1 MKNKRSNIRLF
12 ILLTLGI
19 FILTGG
25 SAAAELA
32 DDFERS
38 CDGIEAGACLEI
50 YNDNETK
57 PVYIIKAVSI
67 DKDTGVISDAT
78 LNGNWP
84 SEEEGGPA
92 VFTYWAGVSKYYLD
106 PNYDVSKPSAWSYIV
121 FNLGG
126 EPLDADPPGAQL
138 NLESIP
144 SCASEDEASA
154 NSFYYKLNPSVN
166 FKGDAIFK
174 LYAPPGTT
182 IDPCNNGRAYV
193 LFGKE
198 CDGGLLAVPQ
208 VGQLPFVQKRRFWCS
223 EDVYIEVQYDQC
235 TGIPDDPIK
244 YYNLNVSENPSDIG
258 YEKGTNGD
266 PISPFVYATL
276 PDVARVDGRTDRNFK
291 VTNWGPAYGTLLC
304 TDSDPVFVWK
314 DRAYFCEQPS
324 VP

>member
-12 ILLTLGI
+12 ILLILGI

-32 DDFERS
+32 DSFNRFCSFDQ
-38 CDGIEAGACLEI
+38 IEAGTCLEI
-50 YNDNETK
+50 YNDNEDN
-57 PVYIIKAVSI
+57 PVYIIKAVSLVN
-67 DKDTGVISDAT
+67 GVYEDAT
-78 LNGNWP
+78 LNQNWP

-92 VFTYWAGVSKYYLD
+92 VFTYWAGVSQDYLD
-106 PNYDVSKPSAWSYIV
+106 GDKGVSKPSAWSYIV

-138 NLESIP
+138 NLESLP
-144 SCASEDEASA
+144 SCALENETSA

-193 LFGKE
+193 LYGKQ

-208 VGQLPFVQKRRFWCS
+208 VGQLPFVQQRRFWCS
-223 EDVYIEVQYDQC
+223 ERVYVHVKYDQC
-235 TGIPDDPIK
+235 TGVPEPTISYVNLDKGIVDDSPVEVS
-244 YYNLNVSENPSDIG
+244 YNQN
-258 YEKGTNGD
+258 
-266 PISPFVYATL
+266 SPWVYAKL
-276 PDVARVDGRTDRNFK
+276 PDVDPVDGRTDRNFE
-291 VTNWGPAYGTLLC
+291 VDNWGPAYGTLLC
-304 TDSDPVFVWK
+304 TDTDPVFVWR
-314 DRAYFCEQPS
+314 DRGYFCHEPE
-324 VP
+324 P